1 MKYEKYLSLIKRLE
15 DYAARNPQSY
25 RKRIVALGLLGY
37 GYFLFVATASLAVPL
52 GMIGLF
58 AVYPKL
64 LLFLLKGILIKLLWV
79 IVVFGAGLV
88 AFFWSAIRSLFVKLP
103 APEGAELKREDAPKL
118 FEMVEKTGAELK
130 SPMPSHVL
138 LNDEFNASVVSLP
151 KFGVFGRETYL
162 NVGLPLMQALSPAQF
177 HAVIAHE
184 MGHLS
189 ENHGKD
195 AAWIYRLHESWGRFL
210 AIQEQRGQKLS
221 FLYERFLNWYF
232 PYFSAY
238 AFVLRRE
245 HEREADRSAVRLAGA
260 QSVGE
265 AFLNL
270 ELKAARLKNEFWR
283 EILDEAAVSPKPP
296 QAIFSRMATTFR
308 QSKESANEI
317 LHLTKALAIRTDY
330 EDPHPCLA
338 DRLREI
344 GYWRDGGNS
353 QNGEHFELP
362 VLPGDVKES
371 AAEHFLGAAQIERFT
386 VELDREW
393 QRQIAPDWKARHEF
407 LLQAEK
413 RLAELEAKN
422 SEGEQLSF
430 DELYERAQLTAEKRG
445 NESALPLLF
454 EIAEKFPENGATHF
468 TIGAILLE
476 DGDEKGIEHLKKAIQ
491 LEPESEISA
500 CEQIFRFL
508 LSRGREEEAKVY
520 LDRAEQLYEIYDAA
534 TKERETVTDRDR
546 FELHSMPPEAVERV
560 SEVVSWN
567 DEIKAAYL
575 VRKQVK
581 HLPEHPCHVLCL
593 EVKTN
598 WNPFGA
604 RVSEADL
611 LDAVIKQVA
620 EVGVHFGLVL
630 NKNFESTKVQVKKIN
645 GAKIYPV

>member
-1 MKYEKYLSLIKRLE
+1 MKYEKYVSLIKRLE
-15 DYAARNPQSY
+15 DYALRNPQSY
-25 RKRIVALGLLGY
+25 RKRVLALGLLGY
-37 GYFLFVATASLAVPL
+37 VYFLFVAAAALAVPL
-52 GMIGLF
+52 GIIGLF

-64 LLFLLKGILIKLLWV
+64 LLFLLKGILIKVLWLV
-79 IVVFGAGLV
+79 VVFGAGMA
-88 AFFWSAIRSLFVKLP
+88 AFFWSAIRSLFVQLP
-103 APEGAELKREDAPKL
+103 APAGGELKPEDAPKL

-151 KFGVFGRETYL
+151 KFGVFGRKTYL
-162 NVGLPLMQALSPAQF
+162 NIGLPLMQALSPAQF
-177 HAVIAHE
+177 RAVIAHE

-210 AIQEQRGQKLS
+210 ATQERRGQKLS

-245 HEREADRSAVRLAGA
+245 HEREADRSAVRLTGA

-283 EILDEAAVSPKPP
+283 EILDEAAASPKPP
-296 QAIFSRMATTFR
+296 PAVFSRMATAFR
-308 QSKESANEI
+308 QNKESANEI

-338 DRLREI
+338 ERLREI
-344 GYWRDGGNS
+344 GYWQDDDS
-353 QNGEHFELP
+353 KNGKHFELP
-362 VLPGDVKES
+362 PLPEETTET
-371 AAEHFLGAAQIERFT
+371 AAEHFLGIGQVERFT
-386 VELDREW
+386 AELDREW
-393 QRQIAPDWKARHEF
+393 QRQIAADWKARHEF
-407 LLQAEK
+407 LIGADK
-413 RLAELEAKN
+413 RLAELETRFRA
-422 SEGEQLSF
+422 GERLSF
-430 DELYERAQLTAEKRG
+430 DESYERAQLTAEKRG
-445 NESALPLLF
+445 NAAALPILF
-454 EIAEKFPENGATHF
+454 EIAEAHPETAATHF

-476 DGDEKGIEHLKKAIQ
+476 DGDENGIEHLKTASR
-491 LEPESEISA
+491 LEPESEMSA

-508 LSRGREEEAKVY
+508 QARGREPEAKVY
-520 LDRAEQLYEIYDAA
+520 LDRAEELYEIYAA
-534 TKERETVTDRDR
+534 ANKERETITDKDR
-546 FELHSMPPEAVERV
+546 FEPHVLPPEAVARV
-560 SEVVSWN
+560 REVVAWH
-567 DEIKAAYL
+567 DEIKTAYL

-593 EVKTN
+593 EIKTN

-604 RVSEADL
+604 RINEADL
-611 LDAVIKQVA
+611 LDAIVKHVSEA
-620 EVGVHFGLVL
+620 GVNFALVM
-630 NKNFESTKVQVKKIN
+630 NKNFRSIKSQVKKIEE
-645 GAKIYPV
+645 AKIYPL